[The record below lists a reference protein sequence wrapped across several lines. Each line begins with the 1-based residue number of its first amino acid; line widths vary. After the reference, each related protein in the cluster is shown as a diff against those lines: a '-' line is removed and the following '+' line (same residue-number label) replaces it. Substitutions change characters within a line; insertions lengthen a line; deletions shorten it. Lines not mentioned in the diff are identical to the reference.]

1 MKLLILAIFCAFS
14 CPALAEI
21 LIVADEFPA
30 MEVVAQKLKTEEQV
44 ASRLLNQK
52 DLPVSLKEFD
62 AVVVYIHGALS
73 EKAEDAF
80 IDYANNGGKL
90 VLLHHSISSG
100 KRKNPHWFS
109 FLGVSLPQGEL
120 SSGGYK
126 WIEGVS
132 LSIVNLNPRHF
143 ITTNR
148 VAWPETIPYSTT
160 NAGPARGTLP
170 GFTLHES
177 EVYLNHVHTEPR
189 TLLLGVKY
197 IDAKTGAVYMQDTS
211 GWIKRTGKGSVIYLM
226 PGHTKHD
233 FETSAY
239 GRIVVNAIIYRP

>member
-1 MKLLILAIFCAFS
+1 M
-14 CPALAEI
+14 
-21 LIVADEFPA
+21 
-30 MEVVAQKLKTEEQV
+30 
-44 ASRLLNQK
+44 
-52 DLPVSLKEFD
+52 
-62 AVVVYIHGALS
+62 
-73 EKAEDAF
+73 
-80 IDYANNGGKL
+80 
-90 VLLHHSISSG
+90 
-100 KRKNPHWFS
+100 
-109 FLGVSLPQGEL
+109 
-120 SSGGYK
+120 
-126 WIEGVS
+126 
-132 LSIVNLNPRHF
+132 SIVNLNPRHF

-160 NAGPARGTLP
+160 NANPARGTLP